1 MTSKIL
7 LVLMLAMFTAACF
20 HKPQP
25 HGCPPGQAKK
35 GNCIVID
42 RD

>member
-1 MTSKIL
+1 MRKGVL
-7 LVLMLAMFTAACF
+7 MVLVLSFLNVACF
-20 HKPQP
+20 HKPHP

-42 RD
+42 